1 MYIKDARLYLPN
13 ETVTGDLVIKDGKIT
28 AILTSGHI
36 DTPEDEVIDA
46 RGLSVIPGFI
56 DSHIHGANG
65 YDAMDDDPEAISE
78 MAKHL
83 VKEGTTSFLATTMT
97 ESIEAIERALTHA
110 NHTQTTAGMAELLGV
125 HLEGP
130 FVNVVKKGAQPEKH
144 IKKPDLNLFK
154 HWQALSGNSIKT
166 MTMAPE
172 EDEAGA
178 FIKALRETGVN
189 VSMGHTDVSFDAAKQ
204 ASKYGVN
211 QVTHLCNQ
219 MNGIHHRDV
228 GLVGASFLLPHL
240 QLELIADGIHV
251 SDEMLQ
257 LIYNNVGSDRLMLIT
272 DAMRAKGLEDG
283 TYTLGGQTVHV
294 KDNKATLD
302 DGTLAGSVL
311 PMIEAARRMLRLDKT
326 TLQDI
331 IQMASVNP
339 ARQLGVYD
347 RKGSIEVGKDA
358 DLLIIDHD
366 LQLHTTI
373 TKGVVAYKGDL
384 T

>member
-13 ETVTGDLVIKDGKIT
+13 DIITGDLVIKEGKIK
-28 AILTSGHI
+28 AILTSGHLDI
-36 DTPEDEVIDA
+36 DDEEVIDA
-46 RGLSVIPGFI
+46 RGQSVIPGFI

-65 YDAMDDDPEAISE
+65 YDTMDEDPEAILE
-78 MAKHL
+78 IAKHL
-83 VKEGTTSFLATTMT
+83 VSEGTTSFLATTMT
-97 ESIEAIERALTHA
+97 ESIHAIETALAHA
-110 NHTQTTAGMAELLGV
+110 KDTNTPVGTAELLGI

-130 FVNVVKKGAQPEKH
+130 FVNVVKKGAQPEQH
-144 IKKPDLNLFK
+144 IIKPDLDLFK
-154 HWQALSGNSIKT
+154 RWQTLSGNKIKT
-166 MTMAPE
+166 VTMAPE
-172 EDEAGA
+172 EDVDGQ
-178 FIKALRETGVN
+178 FIKAVKDTGIN
-189 VSMGHTDVSFDAAKQ
+189 VSMGHTDVSFDEAKQ
-204 ASKYGVN
+204 ATKYGVN

-240 QLELIADGIHV
+240 KLELISDGIHV

-257 LIYNNVGSDRLMLIT
+257 LIYNNVGSEKLMLIT

-294 KDNKATLD
+294 ANNKATLD

-311 PMIEAARRMLRLDKT
+311 PMIDGAKRMLDLEGPT
-326 TLQDI
+326 MHDI

-366 LQLHTTI
+366 LQLKKTI
-373 TKGVVAYKGDL
+373 TKGVVAYEGDI
-384 T
+384 

>member
-13 ETVTGDLVIKDGKIT
+13 DIVTGDLVIKDGKIT

-36 DTPEDEVIDA
+36 DTPADEVIDA

-65 YDAMDDDPEAISE
+65 YDAMDDDREAISAI
-78 MAKHL
+78 AKHL
-83 VKEGTTSFLATTMT
+83 VTEGTTAFLATTMT
-97 ESIEAIERALTHA
+97 ESVEAIDAALTHA
-110 NHTQTTAGMAELLGV
+110 KETETTAGMAELLGV

-130 FVNVVKKGAQPEKH
+130 FVNVTKKGAQPAQH
-144 IKKPDLNLFK
+144 IKKPDLDLFN
-154 HWQALSGNSIKT
+154 HWQTLSGNKIKT
-166 MTMAPE
+166 ITMAPE
-172 EDEAGA
+172 EDADGT
-178 FIKALRETGVN
+178 FIKRLRETGIN
-189 VSMGHTDVSFDAAKQ
+189 VSMGHTDVSFDGAKQ
-204 ASKYGVN
+204 ATKYGVN

-251 SDEMLQ
+251 SEEMLQ

-272 DAMRAKGLEDG
+272 DAMRAKGLKDG

-294 KDNKATLD
+294 KDNKATLE

-311 PMIEAARRMLRLDKT
+311 PMIDAAKRMLELEGT

-366 LQLHTTI
+366 LHLHKTI
-373 TKGVVAYKGDL
+373 TKGIVAYRGEL